1 MEDEMKN
8 SIGQNIKRL
17 RKAFNYTQE
26 ELAERINVTAQAIS
40 KWENEMGMP
49 DISQLI
55 PLATVFGV
63 STDTILGMES
73 IDGKN
78 EALRILEQAEAVK
91 KYGQKETYLAAYDII
106 LSGLKSYPNNMIL
119 LNNCMGLGL
128 SLALPENGWLYVAE
142 RAAEI
147 TTETIRQA
155 KLIISYSKDITE
167 MLRAHQALLLL
178 NCSMEKFDEAA
189 KQASSFPELPS
200 FTFYSNM
207 AFIHEAMK
215 NQNQESICLCTEI
228 DYTLQHLED
237 MAIRLGNS
245 YYHAGAYDE
254 AIAIYETFFTIMK
267 AIFKEDLFPNYH
279 DFDSGDGY
287 IMLARAYLAIKD
299 DNKAMDNVEK
309 SINYYLSLSERTK
322 SNIIDFRSSLIT
334 PFVKN
339 SALTLCFDKSLLK
352 QKLLE
357 KLSAESLQP
366 LQNNERYKCLVKK
379 VQEFSF

>member
-1 MEDEMKN
+1 
-8 SIGQNIKRL
+8 
-17 RKAFNYTQE
+17 
-26 ELAERINVTAQAIS
+26 
-40 KWENEMGMP
+40 
-49 DISQLI
+49 
-55 PLATVFGV
+55 
-63 STDTILGMES
+63 
-73 IDGKN
+73 
-78 EALRILEQAEAVK
+78 
-91 KYGQKETYLAAYDII
+91 
-106 LSGLKSYPNNMIL
+106 MIEIT
-119 LNNCMGLGL
+119 GIRH
-128 SLALPENGWLYVAE
+128 AWPE
-142 RAAEI
+142 RAGFVIDRPAGHPHYTFLHFCSSVEI
-147 TTETIRQA
+147 LAGGLRQTA
-155 KLIISYSKDITE
+155 PPHACILYAPGTPQFFSS
-167 MLRAHQALLLL
+167 AGPLLHDWFHFTGDLPKGLFDCDTLHMACLL
-178 NCSMEKFDEAA
+178 
-189 KQASSFPELPS
+189 
-200 FTFYSNM
+200 
-207 AFIHEAMK
+207 
-215 NQNQESICLCTEI
+215 
-228 DYTLQHLED
+228 YTS
-237 MAIRLGNS
+237 IRLGNS
-245 YYHAGAYDE
+245 YYHAGAYNE
-254 AIAIYETFFTIMK
+254 AIAIYETFFTMMK